1 MRRLQVELLDQ
12 KLQAFTP
19 LQEESVPSSGW
30 IRFVRKS
37 IGMSLRQLGERM
49 GITAQSVSD
58 IEQREA
64 EGKVTLSTLR
74 DAAEALDMRV
84 VYALVPKHGTMRD
97 MVRRQARKLAEDAVA
112 RTSISM
118 SLEEQ
123 SVPREELL
131 REVDFLVEELIRKN
145 TRTFWNQ
152 HHDDRSGS

>member
-12 KLQAFTP
+12 KLQAFQP
-19 LQEESVPSSGW
+19 LQEESIPSTGW

-49 GITAQSVSD
+49 KITPQSVSD
-58 IEQREA
+58 IEHREA
-64 EGKVTLSTLR
+64 DGKVTLSTLR
-74 DAAEALDMRV
+74 DAAEALDMRLI
-84 VYALVPKHGTMRD
+84 YALVPKQGTVREI
-97 MVRRQARKLAEDAVA
+97 VRRQARKLAEDAVA

-131 REVDFLVEELIRKN
+131 REVDFLVEELMRKN

-152 HHDDRSGS
+152 RDDDRS

>member
-12 KLQAFTP
+12 KLQAFQP
-19 LQEESVPSSGW
+19 LQEESMPANGW
-30 IRFVRKS
+30 IRFVRQS

-49 GITAQSVSD
+49 GIKPQSVSD
-58 IEQREA
+58 IELREA

-74 DAAEALDMRV
+74 EAAEALDMRV
-84 VYALVPKHGTMRD
+84 VYAFVPKRGTMNE

-131 REVDFLVEELIRKN
+131 REVDYLVEELMRKN

-152 HHDDRSGS
+152 HPEER

>member
-12 KLQAFTP
+12 KLQAFQP
-19 LQEESVPSSGW
+19 LQEESMPANGW
-30 IRFVRKS
+30 IRFVRQS

-49 GITAQSVSD
+49 GIKPQSVSD
-58 IEQREA
+58 IELREA

-74 DAAEALDMRV
+74 EAAEALDMRV
-84 VYALVPKHGTMRD
+84 VYAFVPKQGTMNE

-131 REVDFLVEELIRKN
+131 REVDYLVEELMRKN

-152 HHDDRSGS
+152 HPEER

>member
-1 MRRLQVELLDQ
+1 
-12 KLQAFTP
+12 
-19 LQEESVPSSGW
+19 
-30 IRFVRKS
+30 
-37 IGMSLRQLGERM
+37 M
-49 GITAQSVSD
+49 GIKPQSVSD
-58 IEQREA
+58 IELREA

-74 DAAEALDMRV
+74 EAAEALDMRV
-84 VYALVPKHGTMRD
+84 VYAFVPKQGTMNE

-131 REVDFLVEELIRKN
+131 REVDYLVEELMRKN

-152 HHDDRSGS
+152 HPEER

>member
-12 KLQAFTP
+12 KLQAFQS
-19 LQEESVPSSGW
+19 LQEESIPTSGW
-30 IRFVRKS
+30 IRFVRQS

-49 GITAQSVSD
+49 GITPQSVSD
-58 IEQREA
+58 IEHREA
-64 EGKVTLSTLR
+64 DGKVTLSTLR

-84 VYALVPKHGTMRD
+84 VYALVPKQGTMRD
-97 MVRRQARKLAEDAVA
+97 IVRRQARRLAEDAVA

-131 REVDFLVEELIRKN
+131 REVDFLVEELMRKN

-152 HHDDRSGS
+152 HDDDRS

>member
-12 KLQAFTP
+12 KLESFQP
-19 LQEESVPSSGW
+19 LQEESLPSTGW
-30 IRFVRKS
+30 IRFVRQS

-49 GITAQSVSD
+49 GVTPQSVSD

-74 DAAEALDMRV
+74 DAAEALDMRL
-84 VYALVPKHGTMRD
+84 VYALVPKQGTMQD
-97 MVRRQARKLAEDAVA
+97 MVRRQARRLAEDAVA

-123 SVPREELL
+123 AVPREELL
-131 REVDFLVEELIRKN
+131 REVDYLVEELMRKN

-152 HHDDRSGS
+152 QPEDRS

>member
-12 KLQAFTP
+12 KLQAFQS
-19 LQEESVPSSGW
+19 LQEESLPPQGW
-30 IRFVRKS
+30 IRFVRQS

-49 GITAQSVSD
+49 GITAQSLSD
-58 IEQREA
+58 IEHREP

-74 DAAEALDMRV
+74 DAAEALDMRL
-84 VYALVPKHGTMRD
+84 VYAFVPKQGTMQD

-123 SVPREELL
+123 SVPRDELL
-131 REVDFLVEELIRKN
+131 REVDFLVEELMRKN
-145 TRTFWNQ
+145 TRTFWNEWNRNPN
-152 HHDDRSGS
+152 DR

>member
-12 KLQAFTP
+12 KLQAFQP
-19 LQEESVPSSGW
+19 LQEESIPSTGW

-49 GITAQSVSD
+49 KITPQSVSD
-58 IEQREA
+58 IEHREA
-64 EGKVTLSTLR
+64 DGKVTLSTLR
-74 DAAEALDMRV
+74 DAAEALDMRLI
-84 VYALVPKHGTMRD
+84 YALVPKQGTVRD
-97 MVRRQARKLAEDAVA
+97 IVRRQARKLAEDAVA

-131 REVDFLVEELIRKN
+131 REVDFLVEELMRKN

-152 HHDDRSGS
+152 RDDDRS

>member
-12 KLQAFTP
+12 KLEAFLP
-19 LQEESVPSSGW
+19 LQEESMPTTGW

-58 IEQREA
+58 IENREA
-64 EGKVTLSTLR
+64 ESKVTLATLR
-74 DAAEALDMRV
+74 DAAEALDMRL
-84 VYALVPKHGTMRD
+84 VYAIVPKHGTMKD

-131 REVDFLVEELIRKN
+131 REVDYLVEELMRKN

-152 HHDDRSGS
+152 RDEDRA

>member
-1 MRRLQVELLDQ
+1 MP
-12 KLQAFTP
+12 TT
-19 LQEESVPSSGW
+19 GW

-58 IEQREA
+58 IENREA
-64 EGKVTLSTLR
+64 ESKVTLATLR
-74 DAAEALDMRV
+74 DAAEALDMRL
-84 VYALVPKHGTMRD
+84 VYAIVPKHGTMKD

-131 REVDFLVEELIRKN
+131 REVDYLVEELMRKN

-152 HHDDRSGS
+152 RDEDRA

>member
-12 KLQAFTP
+12 KLQAFQP
-19 LQEESVPSSGW
+19 LQEESLPSNGW
-30 IRFVRKS
+30 IRFVRQS

-49 GITAQSVSD
+49 GIRAQSVSD
-58 IEQREA
+58 IEHREA
-64 EGKVTLSTLR
+64 DGKVTLATLR
-74 DAAEALDMRV
+74 EAAEALDMRL
-84 VYALVPKHGTMRD
+84 VYAFLPKQGTMRD

-131 REVDFLVEELIRKN
+131 REVDYLVEELMRKN

-152 HHDDRSGS
+152 HPEER

>member
-12 KLQAFTP
+12 KLQVYQS
-19 LQEESVPSSGW
+19 LQEDSAPTSGW

-49 GITAQSVSD
+49 GITPQSVSD
-58 IEQREA
+58 IEHREA
-64 EGKVTLSTLR
+64 DGKVTLSTLR

-84 VYALVPKHGTMRD
+84 VYALVPKQGTMRD
-97 MVRRQARKLAEDAVA
+97 MVRRQARRLAEDAVA

-131 REVDFLVEELIRKN
+131 REVDFLVEELMRKN

-152 HHDDRSGS
+152 HGDDRA

>member
-12 KLQAFTP
+12 KLQAFQP
-19 LQEESVPSSGW
+19 LQEESLPAIGW
-30 IRFVRKS
+30 IRFVRQS

-49 GITAQSVSD
+49 GIKPQSVSD
-58 IEQREA
+58 IELREA
-64 EGKVTLSTLR
+64 DGKVTLATLR
-74 DAAEALDMRV
+74 EAAEALDMRV
-84 VYALVPKHGTMRD
+84 VYAFVPKQGTMSE

-131 REVDFLVEELIRKN
+131 REVDYLVEELMRKN

-152 HHDDRSGS
+152 HPEER